1 MFDIQEELKKL
12 PAKPGVYL
20 MHNAQDEIIYVGKAR
35 ILKNRVRQYFQS
47 SYKRSVKIEHMV
59 SHIAYFEYI
68 ITDSELEALVLE
80 CNLIKEHRPHYN
92 TMLKD
97 DKSYPYIRVT
107 VQEDYPRILFCRN
120 VKRDKSKYFGPYTSA
135 GAVKETIE
143 LMHKVYKIRNCSRV
157 LPRDIGKERPCLY
170 HQIRQCDA
178 PCQGYISKEQYREN
192 VEQALRFLNGDD
204 KKILKDLEE
213 KMLAA
218 SAAMEFEDAAEY
230 RDLMNSV
237 KRIGE
242 KQKINDTG
250 GDDRDIIALAKA
262 GDEAVVAIFFI
273 RNGKLL
279 GRDHFHMGGIGDSE
293 KSEILM
299 DFVKQF
305 YMGTPFIPREILLQE
320 EVPDTEILEKWL
332 SDKRGGKVSFL
343 TPKRGTKHKM
353 MELAYKNAQNVLIKD
368 SEKLKREEHRTIG
381 AVHELEQLLGIRGLN
396 RMEAFD
402 ISNTNGYEN
411 VASMVVFEKGK
422 ARRSDYRKFKIRT
435 VAGPDD
441 YRCMEEALTRR
452 FSHGIRETAERSE
465 KGLDPSLGSF
475 TRFPDI
481 LMMDGGKG
489 QVNVALKVLD
499 DLGLSIPVCGMVKDD
514 YHRTRGLYYNNEI
527 IQFPKNSEAFRMI
540 TRLQDEAHRF
550 AIEYHK
556 SLRSKGQ
563 VHSVL
568 DDIKGVGPARRKAL
582 MRYFKDIDKIR
593 QASPDE
599 LMKAEGITARV
610 ADEIFSFFHK
620 SDVVK
625 EEQPVIE

>member
-610 ADEIFSFFHK
+610 ADEIFSFFHE

-625 EEQPVIE
+625 

>member
-20 MHNAQDEIIYVGKAR
+20 MHNAKDEIIYVGKAR

-47 SYKRSVKIEHMV
+47 SYNKSIKIQHMV

-107 VQEDYPRILFCRN
+107 VQEDYPRILFCRQ

-135 GAVKETIE
+135 GAVKDTIE
-143 LMHKVYKIRNCSRV
+143 LMRKVYKIRSCSRS
-157 LPRDIGKERPCLY
+157 LPKEIGKDRPCLY
-170 HQIRQCDA
+170 HQINQCDA
-178 PCQGYISKEQYREN
+178 PCQNYISREEYRKY
-192 VEQALRFLNGDD
+192 VDKALKFLNGDEKEIINNLED
-204 KKILKDLEE
+204 KMKK
-213 KMLAA
+213 AA
-218 SAAMEFEDAAEY
+218 AELEFEQAAEY
-230 RDLMNSV
+230 RDLIENV

-273 RNGKLL
+273 RSGKLL
-279 GRDHFHMGGIGDSE
+279 GRDHFHMTGIGDSE
-293 KSEILM
+293 KQEILT
-299 DFVKQF
+299 DFIKQF
-305 YMGTPFIPREILLQE
+305 YVGTPFIPKEILTQE
-320 EVPDTEILEKWL
+320 DVLDKEILEKWL
-332 SDKRGGKVSFL
+332 SDKRGSKVNFAM
-343 TPKRGTKHKM
+343 PKRGSKHQM
-353 MELAYKNAQNVLIKD
+353 MELARKNAQNVLIQD

-381 AVHELEQLLGIRGLN
+381 AVHELEQLLGIENLN

-422 ARRSDYRKFKIRT
+422 AKRSDYRN
-435 VAGPDD
+435 
-441 YRCMEEALTRR
+441 MEEALERR
-452 FSHGIRETAERSE
+452 FSHGIREQKEREE
-465 KGLDPSLGSF
+465 KGQDISFGSF

-489 QVNVALKVLD
+489 QVNIAVKVLEKM
-499 DLGLSIPVCGMVKDD
+499 GLNIPVCGMVKDD
-514 YHRTRGLYYNNEI
+514 FHRTRGLYYQNEI
-527 IQFPKNSEAFRMI
+527 IDFPKNSEAFRMV

-550 AIEYHK
+550 AITYHK
-556 SLRSKGQ
+556 ALRGKEQ

-568 DDIKGVGPARRKAL
+568 DDIKGIGPARRKSL
-582 MRYFKDIDKIR
+582 MKYFKDIGKIKE
-593 QASPDE
+593 ASVEE
-599 LMKAEGITARV
+599 LCKADGITEKTAE
-610 ADEIFSFFHK
+610 EIYRFFHTATSK
-620 SDVVK
+620 KNGDVV
-625 EEQPVIE
+625 